1 MKNHK
6 LLILITLLASVFVF
20 KAVGQQHL
28 SAMQAYD
35 KAQQDRS
42 DANDLWEK
50 KDPTPAELDRSIN
63 ILKHTLVFL
72 DSLPIKELA
81 NGNFYLKAR
90 AYDVYLDMAQSYIVA
105 GKKDSA
111 IMAIENRFALSGSS
125 YPVNNMDNF
134 PLLAPLA
141 HEPRYLAIMDKMKR
155 QKSLWQ
161 NESFKTSYKDNLT
174 DAEKVAGLSL
184 LWSQAK
190 YNFVNFDHAGIDW
203 NQAYLDYLPKVTAT
217 KTTADYY
224 KVLISFY
231 AQLKDGHTN
240 VYFPDALAGQFYS
253 RPPFRTQLIEG
264 RVFVTQV
271 FSDSLFKTGIQP
283 GLELLK
289 IDGEPVIDY
298 AEKNVKP
305 YQSSSTPQ
313 DLEIREFSYALLAG
327 AKDKPINIEFKAAK
341 GKIIDKTIARSGYHD
356 VKGLKTLEYKTINN
370 IGYLTIN
377 NFEDNGI
384 VKQFDSLY
392 TVEIAKTKGLI
403 IDIRYNGGGDGGIG
417 FNIIGRLTDKP
428 FKISASKLLSISSR
442 PGAEPSWID
451 NGAGEW
457 GANKKI
463 FYDKPVVVLIGPRTF
478 SAAEDFTV
486 AFDYMKRGKLIGMP
500 TGGSTGQPVPF
511 NLPGGGEARV
521 CGKHDNYPD
530 GKEFVG
536 VGINPD
542 ITVKPTIKD
551 LLNGVDAAK
560 EKALQ
565 LLK

>member
-6 LLILITLLASVFVF
+6 LILITLLASVFTF
-20 KAVGQQHL
+20 KAVAQQHL
-28 SAMQAYD
+28 TAMQAYD
-35 KAQQDRS
+35 KAQQARS

-50 KDPTPAELDRSIN
+50 KDPSPAELNRSIN
-63 ILKHTLVFL
+63 ILKHALLFL
-72 DSLPIKELA
+72 DSIPIKELA
-81 NGNFYLKAR
+81 DGNIYLKAR
-90 AYDVYLDMAQSYIVA
+90 PNDIYLDMAQSYALA

-111 IMAIENRFALSGSS
+111 LTALENMFALGESS
-125 YPVNNMDNF
+125 RALSYIEHDA
-134 PLLAPLA
+134 LLSPIRQ
-141 HEPRYLAIMDKMKR
+141 EPRYLAVINKMKM
-155 QKSLWQ
+155 QGTLWQ
-161 NESFKTSYKDNLT
+161 NTAFKTPYKDNLT

-203 NQAYLDYLPKVTAT
+203 NQTYLDYMPKVAAT

-224 KVLISFY
+224 RVLISFY

-240 VYFPDALAGQFYS
+240 VYVPDALSGQFYS

-271 FSDSLFKTGIQP
+271 FSDSLFKAGIQP
-283 GLELLK
+283 GLEILK

-313 DLEIREFSYALLAG
+313 DLEVREFSYALLSG
-327 AKDKPINIEFKAAK
+327 AKDKPIDIEFKTTK
-341 GKIIDKTIARSGYHD
+341 GKILSKTIARSGYHD
-356 VKGLKTLEYKTINN
+356 IKGLKTLEYKTINN

-377 NFEDNGI
+377 NFEDGGI

-392 TVEIAKTKGLI
+392 TAEIAKTKGLI

-428 FKISASKLLSISSR
+428 FKVSASKLLSTSSR

-451 NGAGEW
+451 NGFGVW
-457 GANKKI
+457 NANKMI
-463 FYDKPVVVLIGPRTF
+463 LYDKPVVVLIGPRTF

-511 NLPGGGEARV
+511 SLPGGGQARV
-521 CGKHDNYPD
+521 CGKHDTYPD

-536 VGINPD
+536 IGINPD
-542 ITVKPTIKD
+542 ITIKPTIKD

>member
-1 MKNHK
+1 MKNNSV
-6 LLILITLLASVFVF
+6 LIIAVLISIAFRAS
-20 KAVGQQHL
+20 AQQHL

-35 KAQQDRS
+35 KAQQARS

-50 KDPTPAELDRSIN
+50 KDPSPAELDRSIS
-63 ILKHTLVFL
+63 ILKHALLFL
-72 DSLPIKELA
+72 DSIPIKELA
-81 NGNFYLKAR
+81 NGNIYLKAR
-90 AYDVYLDMAQSYIVA
+90 PNDIYLDMAQSYSLA

-111 IMAIENRFALSGSS
+111 LTALESMFALGESS
-125 YPVNNMDNF
+125 QVLNYIEHDA
-134 PLLAPLA
+134 LLSPIRQ
-141 HEPRYLAIMDKMKR
+141 EPRYLAVVGKMKA
-155 QKSLWQ
+155 QGALWQ
-161 NESFKTSYKDNLT
+161 NAAFKTPYKDNLT

-190 YNFVNFDHAGIDW
+190 YNFVNFSHAGIDW
-203 NQAYLDYLPKVTAT
+203 NQTYLDYLPKVTAT

-240 VYFPDALAGQFYS
+240 VHVPDALSDQFYS

-283 GLELLK
+283 GLEILK

-313 DLEIREFSYALLAG
+313 DLEVREFSYALLSG
-327 AKDKPINIEFKAAK
+327 AKNKPINIEFKTAK
-341 GKIIDKTIARSGYHD
+341 GKMISKTIARSGYHD

-377 NFEDNGI
+377 NFEDEGI

-392 TVEIAKTKGLI
+392 TAEIAKTKGLI
-403 IDIRYNGGGDGGIG
+403 IDIRYNGGGSGGIG

-428 FKISASKLLSISSR
+428 FKISASKLISLTSR
-442 PGAEPSWID
+442 PGAEPSWVD
-451 NGAGEW
+451 HGFDTWNVNG
-457 GANKKI
+457 KI
-463 FYDKPVVVLIGPRTF
+463 FYNKPVVVLIGPRTF

-511 NLPGGGEARV
+511 NLPGGGQARV
-521 CGKHDNYPD
+521 CGKHDSYPD

-560 EKALQ
+560 DKALQ
-565 LLK
+565 LLQ